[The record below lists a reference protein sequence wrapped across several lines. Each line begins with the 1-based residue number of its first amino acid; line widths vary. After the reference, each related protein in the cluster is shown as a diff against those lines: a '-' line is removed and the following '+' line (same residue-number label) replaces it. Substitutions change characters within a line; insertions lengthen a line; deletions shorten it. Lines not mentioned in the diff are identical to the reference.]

1 MEQLEWNILLP
12 PLICP
17 LPVSGALNSNPNFAC
32 RHQVLSRLFF
42 INGALAHHVSS
53 LLRCDCYGLPPSS
66 NVFHAE
72 EIPGLQKPCNI
83 LEGFDH
89 TEKRFRTAEAKEYP
103 AGLCKAM
110 IITLFNGLRTRI
122 RQEGSRIHSFND
134 LRPEDGQWMLRV
146 AEASGTVFAS
156 DFLPDYQPNRGT

>member
-1 MEQLEWNILLP
+1 MEHPAPPFDMSFASVWRTKLQSKFCMQAPGSQQIVFHQWRFGAPCVKPTTLRLL
-12 PLICP
+12 
-17 LPVSGALNSNPNFAC
+17 
-32 RHQVLSRLFF
+32 
-42 INGALAHHVSS
+42 
-53 LLRCDCYGLPPSS
+53 GLPPSS

-110 IITLFNGLRTRI
+110 IITLFTGLRTRI